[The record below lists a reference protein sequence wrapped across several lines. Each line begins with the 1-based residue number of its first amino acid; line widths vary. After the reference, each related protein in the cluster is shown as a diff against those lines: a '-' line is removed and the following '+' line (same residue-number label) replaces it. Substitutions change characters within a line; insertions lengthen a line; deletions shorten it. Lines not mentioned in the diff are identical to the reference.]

1 VRNAN
6 RSAEQHG
13 ALVSMKLAVALI
25 ILLGLA
31 AYSNSLRNEF
41 VWDDVSSVQFNKHIT
56 GPSYIPQIFKS
67 DFHHVGR
74 SQGNFYRP
82 VLTLSFML
90 DYKLW
95 GQGAAGRETANQVVT
110 DGAAP
115 GFHFTNMAMHIG
127 VALLVFFLVKAVS
140 ERPNAALA
148 TALLFVAH
156 PIHTQAV
163 TYVSGRGD
171 MLTNLF
177 LLSSFLLY
185 WRVSGGAAESDAGKR
200 GTQDVLCAAGAIL
213 CYIAALLSK
222 ESAIILPF
230 LVLAC
235 ALVFRER
242 RNRIAL
248 ATIIG
253 LFICMVVY
261 AVLRETSL
269 KFGVA
274 TTGPLPFGERLLK
287 GAQAFATY
295 IRLMFVPVGLHM
307 ERGVEEVSPL
317 AVIFTIACLAGACI
331 FVWKRWRE
339 TPAITFTLLWFLIA
353 WLPISGIYP
362 LNASIAEHWLYLPSI
377 GFIAFMVGSLQH
389 VFTSRRIRL
398 APRQLRAL
406 SVGCLAII
414 LLCFTALTMR
424 RNTDWH
430 DNISLF
436 TSTLEYAPNSSRV
449 HYNLAVAYQ
458 DQGEEEKALNEF
470 RETLRLDPNNAY
482 LRLDLA
488 AMRASKG
495 EQEEAARLYL
505 EAIQLN
511 PNDPD
516 MVEAY
521 VNLARIYH
529 GRGKPEEAAK
539 LMQKA
544 YQVNPQVM
552 RKWFP
557 QLRQK

>member
-1 VRNAN
+1 M
-6 RSAEQHG
+6 
-13 ALVSMKLAVALI
+13 VSVKLAVFLI
-25 ILLGLA
+25 ILLGLI

-56 GPSYIPQIFKS
+56 SPSYIPEIFKS

-95 GQGAAGRETANQVVT
+95 GERATGSKAANQVVGH
-110 DGAAP
+110 GAAR
-115 GFHFTNMAMHIG
+115 GFHRTNMLMHIG
-127 VALLVFFLVKAVS
+127 VALLVFFLVKAVFQKAG
-140 ERPNAALA
+140 AALA
-148 TALLFVAH
+148 ASLLFVVH

-185 WRVSGGAAESDAGKR
+185 WRVSGGSAENDSGQRRA
-200 GTQDVLCAAGAIL
+200 QDVLCVAGAIL

-242 RNRIAL
+242 RNRKAL
-248 ATIIG
+248 AIIIG
-253 LFICMVVY
+253 LFICMVAY

-269 KFGVA
+269 KFGI
-274 TTGPLPFGERLLK
+274 TTTDPLPFGERILK
-287 GAQAFATY
+287 GSQAFATY
-295 IRLMFVPVGLHM
+295 IRLLFVPAGLHM
-307 ERGVEEVSPL
+307 ERGIEKVSPL

-331 FVWKRWRE
+331 FAWKRWRQS
-339 TPAITFTLLWFLIA
+339 PAIVFALLWFLIA
-353 WLPISGIYP
+353 WLPVSGVYP
-362 LNASIAEHWLYLPSI
+362 LNAAIAEHWLYLPSI
-377 GFIAFMVGSLQH
+377 GFIAFVVARVDRIL
-389 VFTSRRIRL
+389 TSERIRL
-398 APRQLRAL
+398 APRHLRAL

-436 TSTLEYAPNSSRV
+436 TSTLEYAPDSSRV

-458 DQGEEEKALNEF
+458 GQGEEEKALNEF
-470 RETLRLDPNNAY
+470 GETLRLDPNNAY

-488 AMRASKG
+488 AMRAGKG

-516 MVEAY
+516 IVEAY

-529 GRGKPEEAAK
+529 KGGKPEEAAK

-557 QLRQK
+557 QLGQQ